1 MLRYEPSGG
10 FDRNWQGP
18 PELKPR
24 VYRSQSEKDTWFAIG
39 VENEYRLPDL
49 TPDDV
54 IIDIGA
60 NIGAFSHLAYR
71 KGSRSIYAFELE
83 EHNMKAA
90 VPNIEGMED
99 GIALYHCAV
108 VRGDDH
114 RSAQYVYNGS
124 WNSFGVVGTPVASR
138 SLDEILDPHDS
149 VRFLKIDVEGCE
161 WPILYT
167 CSQLGKVQD
176 IAGEYHIIPQY
187 AAEVQNLP
195 HAVSIEAL
203 EQFLTEQGFN
213 TIFKQNGPTI
223 GNFWA
228 WRVTQGHTPP
238 PTLRDRLREIAG
250 ELRSIADA
258 L

>member
-1 MLRYEPSGG
+1 MLQQEPNGA
-10 FDRNWQGP
+10 FDPNWQGP

-24 VYRSQSEKDTWFAIG
+24 VYRSQMEKDIWHSIA

-49 TPDDV
+49 APDDIV
-54 IIDIGA
+54 IDIGA

-83 EHNMKAA
+83 GHNMEAA

-108 VRGDDH
+108 VRGDEH
-114 RSAQYVYNGS
+114 RSPQYVYNGS
-124 WNSFGVVGTPVASR
+124 WNSFGVVGTPVPSR

-149 VRFLKIDVEGCE
+149 VRFLKIDCEGCE

-167 CSQLGKVQD
+167 CSQLGKVQE
-176 IAGEYHIIPQY
+176 IAGEYHLIPQD
-187 AAEVQNLP
+187 AREVQNLP
-195 HAVSIEAL
+195 HPVSL
-203 EQFLTEQGFN
+203 EGLENFLQAQGFN
-213 TIFKQNGPTI
+213 TQFAMNSPTI

-228 WRVTQGHTPP
+228 WRSTGFKQSN
-238 PTLRDRLREIAG
+238 LRDRLRDIAL
-250 ELRSIADA
+250 ELKSIAEA

>member
-1 MLRYEPSGG
+1 MLQQESSGG
-10 FDRNWQGP
+10 FDANWQGP

-24 VYRSQSEKDTWFAIG
+24 VYRTQSEKDTWHAIG

-54 IIDIGA
+54 VIDIGA

-83 EHNMKAA
+83 GENMKAA

-108 VRGDDH
+108 VRGDQQ
-114 RSAQYVYNGS
+114 RSQQYVFNGS
-124 WNSFGVVGTPVASR
+124 WNTFGVVGTPVPSR

-161 WPILYT
+161 YPILYT
-167 CSQLGKVQD
+167 CKQLRKVQE
-176 IAGEYHIIPQY
+176 IAGEYHIIPQDY
-187 AAEVQNLP
+187 AEVQNLP
-195 HAVSIEAL
+195 YPLSREAL
-203 EQFLTEQGFN
+203 EQFLTDQGFN
-213 TIFKQNGPTI
+213 TIFKQNSHNI

-228 WRVTQGHTPP
+228 WRVTQGQTPQ